1 MSVRIVVRLKMCGGL
16 LASKAQ
22 IVMRVFLGVY
32 REFLDKKSVKM
43 SEIDLFSLILV
54 SLGGS
59 GMSWSVGIVGLVVD
73 EQFWIFMTYFFQLK
87 LCSSIVIFYRNYQE
101 DCSFFMHLKMS
112 KFGKLEKEKNH
123 EKKKDAFLIK

>member
-73 EQFWIFMTYFFQLK
+73 EQFWIFMTYFFQL
-87 LCSSIVIFYRNYQE
+87 NYV
-101 DCSFFMHLKMS
+101 L
-112 KFGKLEKEKNH
+112 L
-123 EKKKDAFLIK
+123 